1 MYRPTLYNM
10 YMSDWF
16 IDMWQGNWVPEQE
29 TDVMVTR
36 KYEGDFIL
44 ASYLLNA
51 KVSWPSD
58 NVCCIEVTV
67 CLVIN

>member
-1 MYRPTLYNM
+1 
-10 YMSDWF
+10 
-16 IDMWQGNWVPEQE
+16 
-29 TDVMVTR
+29 MVTR

-58 NVCCIEVTV
+58 NVCCNSLLKLNYDQHERESVYVYKEQIKLI
-67 CLVIN
+67 C